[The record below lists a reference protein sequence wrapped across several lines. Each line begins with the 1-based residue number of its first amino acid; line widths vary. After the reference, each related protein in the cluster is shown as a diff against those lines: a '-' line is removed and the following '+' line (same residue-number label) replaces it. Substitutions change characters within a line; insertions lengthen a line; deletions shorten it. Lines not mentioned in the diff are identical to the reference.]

1 MTRVKLL
8 VDTAYKGP
16 RRAGE
21 EVDVPVDFAKR
32 WAKNGIAEIVGEVV
46 EEHKEV
52 HGTVEPEKG
61 EDEVIDYN
69 AMNAKQLFAACKNKG
84 IEVEPKQA
92 KEYYIEKLTSN

>member
-1 MTRVKLL
+1 MARVKLL

-21 EVDVPVDFAKR
+21 EIDVPADFAKR
-32 WAKNGIAEIVGEVV
+32 WAKNRIAEIV

-52 HGTVEPEKG
+52 HGTVEPEENG